1 MIDILFEIFSKTEI
15 SRRFDKSNKFWERFN
30 IHKPDEQKVL
40 DLYEVENIDDSCYVT
55 LAVNPKEYFEYFK
68 SELVNKKHKGIKK
81 GSIGMEFKNYAERI
95 KSIKEFDKFLKSKN
109 NSKDVVRISLKK
121 GEMLTHKIKKNKFSQ
136 LNDKRFCFPNWVVS
150 VPFGHF
156 SLNEIDNFKKEKGR
170 KIEKYFWTEKE
181 KLLELK
187 KNALKKYPRIVFLNN
202 ILDQVPKIVSNS
214 IETPNIYIKKKEILI
229 F

>member
-1 MIDILFEIFSKTEI
+1 
-15 SRRFDKSNKFWERFN
+15 
-30 IHKPDEQKVL
+30 
-40 DLYEVENIDDSCYVT
+40 
-55 LAVNPKEYFEYFK
+55 
-68 SELVNKKHKGIKK
+68 
-81 GSIGMEFKNYAERI
+81 MEFKNYAERI

-156 SLNEIDNFKKEKGR
+156 SLNEIDNFKKEKGQ

-181 KLLELK
+181 KLPELEKASLK
-187 KNALKKYPRIVFLNN
+187 KCPRIDFLNN
-202 ILDQVPKIVSNS
+202 ILDEVPKIVDINC
-214 IETPNIYIKKKEILI
+214 IKFDRNTEYLYKKERDTNILDFI
-229 F
+229 LKQRWKKNIPMTDVSMEIS